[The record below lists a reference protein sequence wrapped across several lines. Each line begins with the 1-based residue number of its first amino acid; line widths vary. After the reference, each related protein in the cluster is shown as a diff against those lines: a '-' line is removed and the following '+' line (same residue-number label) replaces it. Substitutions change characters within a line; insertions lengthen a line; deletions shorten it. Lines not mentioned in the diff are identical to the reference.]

1 MGYETKKNWQIY
13 LFSKGNKKELENF
26 LIFLRLL
33 LFLIS
38 NFWCFAQTGTQK
50 NAIPIKKK
58 DKQMQPH
65 HPQSRG
71 NGTTISAK
79 LVYALLCYSWFYP
92 GLSHKIF
99 MHFLWAMHSIL
110 KSLENLNNCW
120 SLDLVWHGRDH
131 LSHLQVELIF
141 FFYLL

>member
-1 MGYETKKNWQIY
+1 MKQKKIDRSIC
-13 LFSKGNKKELENF
+13 FPREKKELENF

-79 LVYALLCYSWFYP
+79 LVYALLCYSWFY
-92 GLSHKIF
+92 
-99 MHFLWAMHSIL
+99 LWSQSQDCHALPVSNALNFKKSWEL
-110 KSLENLNNCW
+110 K
-120 SLDLVWHGRDH
+120 
-131 LSHLQVELIF
+131 
-141 FFYLL
+141 